1 MPTVLRKNG
10 FQVIIWTN
18 DHEPMHVHVFKA
30 EGELVIDLGNDKAEV
45 SIRENYGMRNTDLR
59 RALSLISRNHDLLL
73 EKWREIHG

>member
-1 MPTVLRKNG
+1 MPTLLRKNG

-30 EGELVIDLGNDKAEV
+30 EGEIVVNLGNDKAEV
-45 SIRENYGMRNTDLR
+45 SIRENYGMRNADLR
-59 RALSLISRNHDLLL
+59 RALSLVSRNHNLLL

>member
-18 DHEPMHVHVFKA
+18 DHEPIHVHVFKA
-30 EGELVIDLGNDKAEV
+30 EGELVINLGNDKVEV

>member
-30 EGELVIDLGNDKAEV
+30 EGELVINLGNGKAEI